1 MREHSHEMAA
11 DQRIAQDYDRIAS
24 SYARELAGEL
34 AGKPL
39 DRALLAYLVER
50 SAGRGPIGDLGC
62 GPGHVARHIADL
74 GAEVIGIDLSPEM
87 ARVAS
92 AMHPGLRFLVG
103 DVRCLPLSDGSLG
116 GALAFYSLIHFDRDE
131 DLHAACTEIKR
142 VLAPGTEVVVAY
154 HRGDQVVRPGEMW
167 GTKVDLEFRF
177 LPDAL
182 VASALADAGLELRA
196 RIQREPYVGIEHPS
210 QRSYMIA
217 ARPPLGV

>member
-1 MREHSHEMAA
+1 MTR
-11 DQRIAQDYDRIAS
+11 DQRTARDYDRIAS
-24 SYARELAGEL
+24 SYAREVGGEL

-50 SAGRGPIGDLGC
+50 SSSRGPVGDLGC

-87 ARVAS
+87 VRLAS
-92 AMHPGLRFLVG
+92 AMHLGPRFLVG
-103 DVRCLPLSDGSLG
+103 DIRCLPLSDASLG

-131 DLHAACTEIKR
+131 DVRGACAEIKR
-142 VLAPGTEVVVAY
+142 VLTPGAEVVVAY

-182 VASALADAGLELRA
+182 VASALADAGLDLRA

-210 QRSYMIA
+210 QRSYLIA
-217 ARPPLGV
+217 ARPASSS